1 MPFQREQKH
10 QYPKHICSNRVH
22 NMQSAQNFGMKC
34 SKKKQNKKQLQ
45 DRRKKKKKTERE
57 EKRKDKRRKRGK
69 NRINKMKQMFT
80 YVLIS

>member
-22 NMQSAQNFGMKC
+22 NMQSAQNFDMKC

-57 EKRKDKRRKRGK
+57 RRKEKIREEKGEK
-69 NRINKMKQMFT
+69 IE
-80 YVLIS
+80 

>member
-45 DRRKKKKKTERE
+45 DRRKKKIKTERE
-57 EKRKDKRRKRGK
+57 RRKEKRREEKGEK
-69 NRINKMKQMFT
+69 IE
-80 YVLIS
+80 

>member
-57 EKRKDKRRKRGK
+57 RRKEKIREEKGEK
-69 NRINKMKQMFT
+69 IECLPMC
-80 YVLIS
+80 

>member
-45 DRRKKKKKTERE
+45 DRRKRKKKTERE
-57 EKRKDKRRKRGK
+57 RRKEKIREEKGEK
-69 NRINKMKQMFT
+69 IE
-80 YVLIS
+80 

>member
-10 QYPKHICSNRVH
+10 QYLKHICSNRVH

-57 EKRKDKRRKRGK
+57 RRKEKRREEKGEK
-69 NRINKMKQMFT
+69 IE
-80 YVLIS
+80 

>member
-1 MPFQREQKH
+1 MPFQREQNH
-10 QYPKHICSNRVH
+10 QYPKHISSNRVH

-57 EKRKDKRRKRGK
+57 RRKEKIREEKGEK
-69 NRINKMKQMFT
+69 IE
-80 YVLIS
+80 

>member
-10 QYPKHICSNRVH
+10 QHPKHICSNRVH

-57 EKRKDKRRKRGK
+57 RRKEKIREEKGEK
-69 NRINKMKQMFT
+69 IE
-80 YVLIS
+80 

>member
-45 DRRKKKKKTERE
+45 DRRKK
-57 EKRKDKRRKRGK
+57 RKRQRERGEK
-69 NRINKMKQMFT
+69 KR
-80 YVLIS
+80 

>member
-10 QYPKHICSNRVH
+10 QYPKHIRSNRVH

-57 EKRKDKRRKRGK
+57 RRKEKIREEKGEK
-69 NRINKMKQMFT
+69 IE
-80 YVLIS
+80 

>member
-22 NMQSAQNFGMKC
+22 IMQSAQNFGMKC

-57 EKRKDKRRKRGK
+57 RRKEKIREEKGEK
-69 NRINKMKQMFT
+69 IE
-80 YVLIS
+80 

>member
-57 EKRKDKRRKRGK
+57 RRKEKIREEKGEK
-69 NRINKMKQMFT
+69 IE
-80 YVLIS
+80 

>member
-57 EKRKDKRRKRGK
+57 RRKEKIREEKGEK
-69 NRINKMKQMFT
+69 IK
-80 YVLIS
+80 